1 MGKAARVKKERRT
14 AVAVPPPPVGK
25 ARPAAERMRL
35 VWGATAG
42 VVVLIAVVAGVL
54 LATRPS
60 SKVPPPA
67 TASASDRNAP
77 SSLIKAAQAVGF
89 HPTTEP
95 GVGEIEGQPA
105 SSAQPATNPNLLA
118 VGSKAP
124 AFSLKTP
131 EGKTVSLASY
141 RGKTVLLEFFAT
153 WCPHCNAE
161 SPNLVSI
168 RKTLPKSQYAF
179 VSINA
184 DSETAPSVYAFH
196 SYYGMQ
202 WPALLDPA
210 FGHEGSFTKPGGE
223 GPVSAAYRVE
233 AYPTFYVIDP
243 RGRIAWRS
251 DGEQPN
257 ALLRRELTQAA
268 RS

>member
-1 MGKAARVKKERRT
+1 MSKAARVKRQRR
-14 AVAVPPPPVGK
+14 AVAAQPPAVGK
-25 ARPAAERMRL
+25 QRPAAERMRL
-35 VWGATAG
+35 VWAGTGG
-42 VVVLIAVVAGVL
+42 VVVLIVVVAGVL
-54 LATRPS
+54 LATRSS

-67 TASASDRNAP
+67 TASAADRNAP
-77 SSLIKAAQAVGF
+77 ASLIRAAQAVGF

-95 GVGEIEGQPA
+95 GVGELEGQPA
-105 SSAQPATNPNLLA
+105 SSAQPPTNPNLLA

-124 AFSLKTP
+124 AFSLTTP
-131 EGKTVSLASY
+131 EGQTVSLATY

-161 SPNLVSI
+161 SPNLASI
-168 RKTLPKSQYAF
+168 YKTLPKSKYAF

-184 DSETAPSVYAFH
+184 DGETAPSVYAFH
-196 SYYGMQ
+196 SYYGLP

-210 FGHEGSFTKPGGE
+210 VGHAGSFTKPGGE
-223 GPVSAAYRVE
+223 GPVSSAYRVE
-233 AYPTFYVIDP
+233 AYPTFYVVDP
-243 RGRIAWRS
+243 KGRIAWRS

-257 ALLRRELTQAA
+257 ALVRQELTQAA